1 MGLVT
6 TVHSIT
12 GQLEV
17 KCLSMTTH
25 TDNITSKMPQLCEID
40 RVAQYT
46 RQPPDWI
53 VDYISPIP
61 KFTQPGHRTFD
72 ILTSHVA

>member
-12 GQLEV
+12 GQLKV

-25 TDNITSKMPQLCEID
+25 ADNITSKMPQLCEID
-40 RVAQYT
+40 RITQYT

-53 VDYISPIP
+53 VDYIS
-61 KFTQPGHRTFD
+61 TY
-72 ILTSHVA
+72 S